1 MLNGFQRH
9 RNLTTELGYVLRNH
23 QIWDI
28 VLGGNAR
35 GSDEDRAGSSVYR
48 LITEKD
54 LDLKEFMVGS
64 NSLGAYMEDEGY
76 SAIPSPSIPK
86 PG

>member
-1 MLNGFQRH
+1 MQRH
-9 RNLTTELGYVLRNH
+9 RNLTTELGYVLYNH

-28 VLGGNAR
+28 VLGGSPR
-35 GSDEDRAGSSVYR
+35 GSDDDRAGSSVYR
-48 LITEKD
+48 LITERD

-64 NSLGAYMEDEGY
+64 DSLGAYMEDEGY
-76 SAIPSPSIPK
+76 SAIPSPSLPE

>member
-1 MLNGFQRH
+1 MAP
-9 RNLTTELGYVLRNH
+9 LRYAAKFA
-23 QIWDI
+23 IWQPW
-28 VLGGNAR
+28 
-35 GSDEDRAGSSVYR
+35 DREGSSVHR
-48 LITEKD
+48 LITERD

-64 NSLGAYMEDEGY
+64 DSLGAYMEDEGY

>member
-1 MLNGFQRH
+1 M
-9 RNLTTELGYVLRNH
+9 
-23 QIWDI
+23 
-28 VLGGNAR
+28 
-35 GSDEDRAGSSVYR
+35 YR
-48 LITEKD
+48 LITEKN